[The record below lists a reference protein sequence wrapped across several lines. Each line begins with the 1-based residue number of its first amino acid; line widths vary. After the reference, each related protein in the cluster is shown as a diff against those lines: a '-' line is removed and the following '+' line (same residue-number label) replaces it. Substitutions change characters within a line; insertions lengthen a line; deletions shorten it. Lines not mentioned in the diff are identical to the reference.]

1 MKVGDTAKMSKYK
14 NNFAKGYVPNWS
26 QKFFLI
32 NEVKNTVLWKYV
44 ISDLNGKEFVRTFY
58 EKELQKTNPREF
70 RAENYKLHVKW
81 KGHNNSFNHWI
92 DKIEIV

>member
-1 MKVGDTAKMSKYK
+1 MSKYK

-58 EKELQKTNPREF
+58 EKELQKTNQREF
-70 RAENYKLHVKW
+70 RLKTISCILNGKATTILLTIGLIK
-81 KGHNNSFNHWI
+81 
-92 DKIEIV
+92 